1 MSLLQAGDTVGF
13 VATSSGLEG
22 RDITPAVKYFE
33 QKLHLNVKLAP
44 NLSSAYRYMAGTD
57 QERAAALTQMYL
69 DQDVKALFAIRG
81 AAGSARM
88 LEYLDFSL
96 LAAYPKPLFGLS
108 DVTSVQNA
116 LYAQAKQIS
125 YSGFLPIYDIKNGQ
139 IPSAQ
144 LENALKSVLFNDKNT
159 LTGGTALINGSA
171 AGEIIGG
178 CLTSFLYLAGT
189 KYMPDFK
196 GKILLLEDT
205 DEKTYKIDLLLN
217 QLKQQKNFSLLNGI
231 IIGKFSDCIMIDSF
245 DGDINAC
252 IKDFT
257 TGLNIPVIS
266 DFDYGHIPNRYI
278 LPIGHRVRISASPE
292 KCTVSW

>member
-1 MSLLQAGDTVGF
+1 M
-13 VATSSGLEG
+13 
-22 RDITPAVKYFE
+22 
-33 QKLHLNVKLAP
+33 
-44 NLSSAYRYMAGTD
+44 
-57 QERAAALTQMYL
+57 
-69 DQDVKALFAIRG
+69 
-81 AAGSARM
+81 
-88 LEYLDFSL
+88 
-96 LAAYPKPLFGLS
+96 
-108 DVTSVQNA
+108 
-116 LYAQAKQIS
+116 
-125 YSGFLPIYDIKNGQ
+125 
-139 IPSAQ
+139 
-144 LENALKSVLFNDKNT
+144 ENALKSVFFNDKNT
-159 LTGGTALINGSA
+159 LTGGTALINGSS

-257 TGLNIPVIS
+257 AGLNIPVIS

-278 LPIGHRVRISASPE
+278 LPIGHRVKISASPE